1 MADASEP
8 LLPAA
13 KGAKDV
19 SGGLLHSHLPLDVRK
34 QWYAIALSD
43 DLPKAKAGQVGA
55 AAAGPMSTS
64 LLGDPL
70 VLWRDLSGKAYCVAD
85 KCPHRS
91 APLSLGKVNGDTGH
105 VECIYHG
112 WQIDGV
118 SGKVVDI
125 PAMLEDKTIPSNA
138 KVQVYPLHE
147 QDGVVYVW
155 PGSAEDAVAAKPP
168 RDSTDSGTPLADPS
182 SGFVMSQMCVDL
194 PIDHALMIENLL
206 DPAHVPFTHEGTIGN
221 RKKIERLQMT
231 VTKTANGFRGSV
243 KEGYYNGF
251 EAPCNIVLHT
261 PPVPGKMDL
270 YQYIGCTPTAPGQM
284 RMIYRAYRNFATWAE
299 KIPPLRR
306 LFDDM
311 SKKIIF
317 QDYQL
322 LLGQQMRLREGALPW
337 NSTIQVD
344 CLPVAYRRYWQRTFG
359 SKDGPWWRGWDGKLD
374 VEDLD
379 RVGSW
384 DREFDCNGCA
394 VPRKPHH
401 PQNVLEIPG
410 AAGQP
415 LRPAAPSA
423 WWKLWAPPLAAAVLA
438 AIVTRKVSSFN

>member
-182 SGFVMSQMCVDL
+182 SGFVMSQMCLDL

-243 KEGYYNGF
+243 KEGQG
-251 EAPCNIVLHT
+251 
-261 PPVPGKMDL
+261 
-270 YQYIGCTPTAPGQM
+270 
-284 RMIYRAYRNFATWAE
+284 
-299 KIPPLRR
+299 
-306 LFDDM
+306 
-311 SKKIIF
+311 
-317 QDYQL
+317 
-322 LLGQQMRLREGALPW
+322 LP
-337 NSTIQVD
+337 
-344 CLPVAYRRYWQRTFG
+344 
-359 SKDGPWWRGWDGKLD
+359 LD
-374 VEDLD
+374 VSPCFTFALTVQIRGLGGCMAPQTSMAQVQQASVSCNCLTTLEDTTTASKLLATLSFILHPCLEKWICINILD
-379 RVGSW
+379 ALQLHRVKC
-384 DREFDCNGCA
+384 E
-394 VPRKPHH
+394 
-401 PQNVLEIPG
+401 
-410 AAGQP
+410 
-415 LRPAAPSA
+415 
-423 WWKLWAPPLAAAVLA
+423 
-438 AIVTRKVSSFN
+438 